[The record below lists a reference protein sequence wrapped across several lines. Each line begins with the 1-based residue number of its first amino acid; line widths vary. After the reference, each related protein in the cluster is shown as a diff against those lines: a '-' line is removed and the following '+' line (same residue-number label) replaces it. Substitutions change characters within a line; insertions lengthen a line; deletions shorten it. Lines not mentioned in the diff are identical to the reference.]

1 MDLSDN
7 IDLLSL
13 QLMGNNKKYNNYLR
27 KTNSEEGKRLNYEK
41 ELNEIHKEEII
52 RITRDLLDNPN
63 EKKYNY
69 DIEKS
74 FEYFRKNIIKDI
86 ELRNLE
92 EKNNYNGEEDI
103 LFGNMEENKK
113 IPNFYNY
120 TFNRK
125 NI

>member
-13 QLMGNNKKYNNYLR
+13 QLMGNNRKYNNYLR
-27 KTNSEEGKRLNYEK
+27 KTNEEEGKRLNYEK

-52 RITRDLLDNPN
+52 RITNDLLDNPN
-63 EKKYNY
+63 SRKYNY

-86 ELRNLE
+86 EMRSVE
-92 EKNNYNGEEDI
+92 ENNNYNDEDV
-103 LFGNMEENKK
+103 LFGNMEGEKK
-113 IPNFYNY
+113 NIHNFYNY
-120 TFNRK
+120 KFTR
-125 NI
+125 

>member
-13 QLMGNNKKYNNYLR
+13 QLMGNNRKYNNYLR
-27 KTNSEEGKRLNYEK
+27 KTNEEEGKRLNYEK

-52 RITRDLLDNPN
+52 RITNDLLDNPN
-63 EKKYNY
+63 SRKYNY

-86 ELRNLE
+86 EMRSVE
-92 EKNNYNGEEDI
+92 EKNNYNDEDV
-103 LFGNMEENKK
+103 LFGNMEGEKK
-113 IPNFYNY
+113 NIHNFYNY
-120 TFNRK
+120 KFTR
-125 NI
+125 